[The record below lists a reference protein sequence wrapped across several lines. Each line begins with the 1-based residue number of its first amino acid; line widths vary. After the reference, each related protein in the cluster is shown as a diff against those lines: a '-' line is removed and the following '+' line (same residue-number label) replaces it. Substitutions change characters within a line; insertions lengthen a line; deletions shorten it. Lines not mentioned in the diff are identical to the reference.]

1 MVGPTPSALVLASLL
16 AVCSCVAVHKIKFL
30 NIYGISE
37 YGISTDAMEYFK
49 SFKFCCKILVILLK
63 AVNRIIS

>member
-1 MVGPTPSALVLASLL
+1 MEY
-16 AVCSCVAVHKIKFL
+16 L
-30 NIYGISE
+30 NIYGICE
-37 YGISTDAMEYFK
+37 FGISNDEMNNFK